1 MKNNFDTVGFA
12 FETHCI
18 DLGLGPL
25 SAALPAGGGRAQARG
40 TMNSVVKGR
49 GPTSIQWVSG
59 AKPTVSEL
67 PAAPA
72 TPIQWVL
79 LPKPT
84 VSKSGWGLFLQDC
97 GSSCRTRAF
106 GLMSGG
112 PRPPVLHVGRAPGP
126 KSLFLGIRR
135 CGRLFLVN
143 VRFSFVFVAV
153 GAFSQLVG
161 ASPWY
166 SSVWVSILS

>member
-1 MKNNFDTVGFA
+1 LFDTIGFA

-59 AKPTVSEL
+59 A
-67 PAAPA
+67 
-72 TPIQWVL
+72 
-79 LPKPT
+79 KPT

-143 VRFSFVFVAV
+143 VRFSLVFVAV